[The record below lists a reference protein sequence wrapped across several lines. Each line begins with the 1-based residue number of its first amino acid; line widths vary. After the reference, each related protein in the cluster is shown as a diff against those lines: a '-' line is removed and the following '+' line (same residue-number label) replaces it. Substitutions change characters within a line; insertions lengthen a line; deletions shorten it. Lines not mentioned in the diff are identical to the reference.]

1 MNQLTYL
8 FRRAP
13 HGHAAGREGI
23 DALLASSAYCEDISV
38 IFIGDGVY
46 QLLLGQDPSA
56 ILSKDYAPMLK
67 LFDLYDIE
75 QVYVCADSLAQ
86 RGLAQADL
94 VLDAQPLSVEQI
106 KEKLQQAGKLLS
118 F

>member
-1 MNQLTYL
+1 MSQLTYL
-8 FRRAP
+8 FRTAP
-13 HGHAAGREGI
+13 HSNASGREGV
-23 DALLASSAYCEDISV
+23 DALLAASAYCEDISV
-38 IFIGDGVY
+38 IFTGDGVY
-46 QLLLGQDPSA
+46 QLLQGQQTTG

-75 QVYVCADSLAQ
+75 QVYVCQASLAL

-94 VLDAQPLSVEQI
+94 IIAAERLDEQQLSAQLHR
-106 KEKLQQAGKLLS
+106 AGKVLT

>member
-1 MNQLTYL
+1 MSQLTYV
-8 FRRAP
+8 FRSTP
-13 HGHAAGREGI
+13 HTTSSGREGI
-23 DALLASSAYCEDISV
+23 DALLAASAYCDDITV
-38 IFIGDGVY
+38 LFMDDGVY
-46 QLLLGQDPSA
+46 QLLLGQQPQS

-75 QVYVCADSLAQ
+75 QVYVCSDSLAQ

-94 VLDAQPLSVEQI
+94 VIAAKRLDRAVMQL
-106 KEKLQQAGKLLS
+106 KLHQASKLLS

>member
-1 MNQLTYL
+1 MSQLTYV
-8 FRRAP
+8 FRTAP
-13 HGHAAGREGI
+13 HGSSAGREGI
-23 DALLASSAYCEDISV
+23 DALLAASAYCEDISV
-38 IFIGDGVY
+38 IFVGDGVY
-46 QLLLGQDPSA
+46 QLLHGQDPQD

-75 QVYVCADSLAQ
+75 QVYVCENSLAE

-94 VLDAQPLSVEQI
+94 VITAQTLSLSALEHQ
-106 KEKLQQAGKLLS
+106 LQRAGKLLS

>member
-1 MNQLTYL
+1 LSQLTYL
-8 FRRAP
+8 FRSAP
-13 HGHAAGREGI
+13 HGSNAGREGV
-23 DALLASSAYCEDISV
+23 DALLAASAYCEDITV
-38 IFIGDGVY
+38 LFFGDGVY
-46 QLLLGQDPSA
+46 QLLLGQDPTG

-75 QVYVCADSLAQ
+75 QVFVCADSLAE

-94 VLDAQPLSVEQI
+94 VIDAEVLRTEQF
-106 KEKLQQAGKLLS
+106 KDKLQQAGKLLS

>member
-1 MNQLTYL
+1 MSQLTYL
-8 FRRAP
+8 FRSAP
-13 HGHAAGREGI
+13 HGKSSGREGI
-23 DALLASSAYCEDISV
+23 DALLAASAYCEDISV

-75 QVYVCADSLAQ
+75 QVFVCSDSLVQ
-86 RGLAQADL
+86 RGLAKADL
-94 VLDAQPLSVEQI
+94 VIDAEALTLEQV

>member
-1 MNQLTYL
+1 MSQLTYL
-8 FRRAP
+8 FRTSP
-13 HGHAAGREGI
+13 HTTSAGREGV
-23 DALLASSAYCEDISV
+23 DALLAASAYCEDISV
-38 IFIGDGVY
+38 LFIGDGVY
-46 QLLLGQDPSA
+46 QLLQGQQPNE

-75 QVYVCADSLAQ
+75 QVYVCETSLAE

-94 VLDAQPLSVEQI
+94 VIDVERLDSLEIQA
-106 KEKLQQAGKLLS
+106 KLHQAGKLLS

>member
-1 MNQLTYL
+1 MSQLTYL
-8 FRRAP
+8 FRSAP
-13 HGHAAGREGI
+13 HGKSSGREGV
-23 DALLASSAYCEDISV
+23 DALLAASAYCEDISV
-38 IFIGDGVY
+38 IFMGDGVY
-46 QLLLGQDPSA
+46 QLLLGQDPGA

-75 QVYVCADSLAQ
+75 QVFVCSDSLAQ

-94 VLDAQPLSVEQI
+94 VIDVQPLTLEQV
-106 KEKLQQAGKLLS
+106 KDKLQQAGKILS

>member
-1 MNQLTYL
+1 MSQLTYL
-8 FRRAP
+8 FRSAP
-13 HGHAAGREGI
+13 HGSNAGREGV
-23 DALLASSAYCEDISV
+23 DALLAASAYCEDITV
-38 IFIGDGVY
+38 LFFGDGVY
-46 QLLLGQDPSA
+46 QLLLGQDPTG

-75 QVYVCADSLAQ
+75 QVFVCADSLAE

-94 VLDAQPLSVEQI
+94 VIDAEALRTEQL
-106 KEKLQQAGKLLS
+106 KDKLQQAGKLLS

>member
-1 MNQLTYL
+1 MSQLTYL
-8 FRRAP
+8 FRQAP
-13 HGHAAGREGI
+13 HGSASGREGI
-23 DALLASSAYCEDISV
+23 DALLAASAYCEDITV
-38 IFIGDGVY
+38 LFVGDGVY

-75 QVYVCADSLAQ
+75 QVFVCSDSLAK

-94 VLDAQPLSVEQI
+94 VIEAKALNAEQL
-106 KEKLQQAGKLLS
+106 KDKLQQAGKLLS

>member
-1 MNQLTYL
+1 MSQLTYL
-8 FRRAP
+8 FRSAP
-13 HGHAAGREGI
+13 HGRSSGREGI
-23 DALLASSAYCEDISV
+23 DALLAASAYCEDISV
-38 IFIGDGVY
+38 IFTGDGVY

-75 QVYVCADSLAQ
+75 QVFVCSDSLAQ

-94 VLDAQPLSVEQI
+94 VIEAQALNREQI
-106 KEKLQQAGKLLS
+106 KEKLQQASKLLS

>member
-1 MNQLTYL
+1 MSRLTYL
-8 FRRAP
+8 FRSSP
-13 HGHAAGREGI
+13 HATSSGREGV
-23 DALLASSAYCEDISV
+23 DALLAASAYCEDISV

-46 QLLLGQDPSA
+46 QLLQGQQPGE

-75 QVYVCADSLAQ
+75 QVYVCASSLEQ

-94 VLDAQPLSVEQI
+94 VIDVERLSDQTI
-106 KEKLQQAGKLLS
+106 QEKLHQAGKLLS

>member
-1 MNQLTYL
+1 MSQLTYL
-8 FRRAP
+8 FRSAP
-13 HGHAAGREGI
+13 HSSSAGREGV
-23 DALLASSAYCEDISV
+23 DALLAASAYCEDISV
-38 IFIGDGVY
+38 IFFGDGVY
-46 QLLLGQDPSA
+46 QLLRDQQPSA

-75 QVYVCADSLAQ
+75 QVYVCRSSLAE

-94 VLDAQPLSVEQI
+94 IIDAEPLSREQLRQR
-106 KEKLQQAGKLLS
+106 LQQAGKLLS

>member
-1 MNQLTYL
+1 LSQLTYL
-8 FRRAP
+8 FRSAP
-13 HGHAAGREGI
+13 HGRSSGREGV
-23 DALLASSAYCEDISV
+23 DALLAASAYCEDISV
-38 IFIGDGVY
+38 IFIGDGVF

-75 QVYVCADSLAQ
+75 QVFVCSDSLAQ

-94 VLDAQPLSVEQI
+94 VIEVQTLSCEQV